1 MQDKPYKIIVAGCRN
16 MKDFVLLAS
25 ELDYMFQNIALK
37 DIEIVSGAQQTVTQ
51 RSKDKYEK
59 YGADYLGEL
68 YAKTRGLQIK
78 RFPADWGK
86 HGKKAGPIRNEEMAK
101 YGTHLI
107 AFPSQESRGTRNM
120 IKLAKDHGLKVHVC
134 ELG

>member
-1 MQDKPYKIIVAGCRN
+1 

-25 ELDYMFQNIALK
+25 EVDFMFQNIALK

-51 RSKDKYEK
+51 RERDKYEK
-59 YGADYLGEL
+59 SGADYLGEV
-68 YAKTRGLQIK
+68 YAKTREIQLK
-78 RFPADWGK
+78 RCPGDGGK

-107 AFPSQESRGTRNM
+107 AFPSQKSRGTRNM
-120 IKLAKDHGLKVHVC
+120 IKLAKDHGLNVHVC